1 MSAFRTRA
9 ALFAAALA
17 GALLAACGD
26 SAPEQRA
33 AKGSASASKSARPKA
48 IAGAQM
54 VAAVAAGKSANL
66 VGVHFS
72 LGNPPTVAAALPVEI
87 VVITHEP
94 FASLEAHFN
103 SQDGLTL
110 ISGEQLPRRNDVKP
124 ESTIPHQLVLMPGRE
139 GIFVVTATVE
149 TQGKEGIVSRV
160 FSIPVI
166 VAPAAAPAVPPANAP
181 KAANSTAN

>member
-9 ALFAAALA
+9 MLFAAALA
-17 GALLAACGD
+17 GAMLAACGD
-26 SAPEQRA
+26 SAPEQHA
-33 AKGSASASKSARPKA
+33 AKGTASASKPAGPKPA

-54 VAAVAAGKSANL
+54 VAAVAAGKSANV

-110 ISGEQLPRRNDVKP
+110 IAGEQLARRTDVKA
-124 ESTIPHQLVLMPGRE
+124 ESTIPHQLVLMPDRE
-139 GIFVVTATVE
+139 GVFVVTASVE
-149 TQGKEGIVSRV
+149 TEGKEGLVSRV
-160 FSIPVI
+160 FSIPEI
-166 VAPAAAPAVPPANAP
+166 
-181 KAANSTAN
+181 

>member
-1 MSAFRTRA
+1 M
-9 ALFAAALA
+9 LFAAALA
-17 GALLAACGD
+17 GAMLAACGD
-26 SAPEQRA
+26 SAPEQHA
-33 AKGSASASKSARPKA
+33 AKGTASASKPAGPKPA

-54 VAAVAAGKSANL
+54 VAAVAAGKSANV

-139 GIFVVTATVE
+139 GVFVVTATVE
-149 TQGKEGIVSRV
+149 TQGKEGMVSRV

-166 VAPAAAPAVPPANAP
+166 VSPAAAPAPPPANAP
-181 KAANSTAN
+181 KAANSPAN